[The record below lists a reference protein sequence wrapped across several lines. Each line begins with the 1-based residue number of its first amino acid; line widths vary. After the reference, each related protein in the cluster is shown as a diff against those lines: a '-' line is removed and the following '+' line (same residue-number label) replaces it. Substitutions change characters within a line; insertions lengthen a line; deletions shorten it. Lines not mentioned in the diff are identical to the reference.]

1 MLIGAISA
9 RHVPTLITD
18 AHMPIDV
25 VSPFTAGALI
35 TLDGTIKSIYIYLF
49 IYIYR

>member
-25 VSPFTAGALI
+25 VSPFTAGARNYI
-35 TLDGTIKSIYIYLF
+35 GWYDKEHIYLF
-49 IYIYR
+49 IYLYI